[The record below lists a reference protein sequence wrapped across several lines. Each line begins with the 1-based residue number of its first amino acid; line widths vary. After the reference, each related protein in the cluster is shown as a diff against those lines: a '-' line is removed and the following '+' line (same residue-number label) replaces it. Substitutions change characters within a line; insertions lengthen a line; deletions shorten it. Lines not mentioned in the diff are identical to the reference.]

1 MGLDMWIRNQ
11 DGNTDGEIY
20 LRSAQQVFDYIEDYI
35 IDKKQEGIEN
45 CEEYKLPRILLEE
58 LWWVCCKIN
67 EDNSL
72 ADKLLPEDYGIGFGP
87 QYEKE
92 YYIQVEELE
101 QELYRLLNE
110 RENDEYFYFIAWW

>member
-58 LWWVCCKIN
+58 LWWICCK
-67 EDNSL
+67 
-72 ADKLLPEDYGIGFGP
+72 GFSFNP
-87 QYEKE
+87 QYERG
-92 YYIQVEELE
+92 YYIQIEELE
-101 QELYRLLNE
+101 EELYRLLNE
-110 RENDEYFYFIAWW
+110 RENDEYFYFQAWW

>member
-20 LRSAQQVFDYIEDYI
+20 LRSAQQVFDYIEGYI

-58 LWWVCCKIN
+58 LLWICHRIN
-67 EDNSL
+67 KDNSL
-72 ADKLLPEDYGIGFGP
+72 ANQLLPEDYGFSFNP
-87 QYEKE
+87 QYEE
-92 YYIQVEELE
+92 RYYIQIEELE
-101 QELYRLLNE
+101 KELYRLLNE
-110 RENDEYFYFIAWW
+110 RENDKYFYFEAWW